1 MSAVLPRTPAEREA
15 MERSP
20 DEQREHERRMV
31 AEHYQHD
38 VEIFSM
44 VLDSRLAYATGV
56 FHSPDEDLETA
67 QARKFARIQAKLAI
81 QPGERVLD
89 VGCGWGSNLL
99 YLAEHTGGH
108 FFGVTL
114 SERQRDEALRRARA
128 AGVEDRVR
136 IEVRHVEDL
145 ALEPASFDAILFSGS
160 IVHMHNREAV
170 HQMVGRLL
178 GPGGRLLISDCYY
191 PAQNRGDRQ
200 SAATQYIF
208 VEALGYCRL
217 LQLAEELALIEG
229 AGLDV
234 LHVED
239 LTSSYALTLERWID
253 NVRKNRRR
261 IEALSP
267 GFSRVLQQYMTVAK
281 LSFARRTAL
290 EYMILAT
297 KGRPAVDVATFPILP
312 PAQKEGSR

>member
-1 MSAVLPRTPAEREA
+1 MSAISPRTPAEREA

-20 DEQREHERRMV
+20 EEQREHERRMV

-38 VEIFSM
+38 VEIFSL

-67 QARKFARIQAKLAI
+67 QRRKFARIEAKLAI
-81 QPGERVLD
+81 KPGERVLD

-99 YLAEHTGGH
+99 YLAEHTKGDFLGI
-108 FFGVTL
+108 TL
-114 SERQRDEALRRARA
+114 SERQRDEALQRARA
-128 AGVEDRVR
+128 AGVADRVR

-160 IVHMHNREAV
+160 IVHMHNREGV
-170 HQMVGRLL
+170 HGMVGRLL
-178 GPGGRLLISDCYY
+178 RPGGRLLISDCYY
-191 PAQNRGDRQ
+191 PAESRGDRE

-217 LQLAEELALIEG
+217 LHLSEELALIEK
-229 AGLDV
+229 AGLDI

-253 NVRKNRRR
+253 NVRHNRRR
-261 IEALSP
+261 IEAISP

-297 KGRPAVDVATFPILP
+297 KGRPALDVAAFPILP
-312 PAQKEGSR
+312 PAGEAGPR